1 MPPSNG
7 TRHRTHPRS
16 DALRSQNK
24 ASVVLHIQKN
34 TYAVDINKNQD
45 RLSLSIGYLG
55 GSTRRILNP
64 PRKEL
69 AERSQ
74 STGPKQWG

>member
-1 MPPSNG
+1 M
-7 TRHRTHPRS
+7 
-16 DALRSQNK
+16 
-24 ASVVLHIQKN
+24 LHIQKN